1 VKEGIIIEGTKWKE
15 IIPLFKDDE
24 RFLNMLGQS
33 GSNPLELFWDIVDA
47 LEIDFRLKRDYVLDV
62 LEEKRYEVSESTAYQ
77 DFKSLMSTDQ
87 RTSVIPN
94 DLLKRIFENLVNK
107 SRRHAS
113 SRQSRKKPDAF
124 RSLLRH
130 MSDVTYDSTWDEIR
144 PLVLNKEEFKAL
156 ESEEERL
163 VVFEKVIRRLKEK
176 RDEEKR
182 YRESSRR
189 DREESAHRDGRHD
202 SKSRR
207 RYEDD
212 EYSRPRS
219 LERTDQSRDRD
230 KYRDRSRS
238 YSRREELDYDDRPKR
253 RGEDDLRP
261 GDRKVPRLHTMG

>member
-24 RFLNMLGQS
+24 RFLNMLGQP

-62 LEEKRYEVSESTAYQ
+62 LEEKRYEVSESAPYQ

-107 SRRHAS
+107 SRRHTS

-130 MSDVTYDSTWDEIR
+130 MSEVTYESTWDEIR
-144 PLVLNKEEFKAL
+144 PLVVNKEEFKAL
-156 ESEEERL
+156 ELEEERL

-219 LERTDQSRDRD
+219 LESTDQSRDRE

-253 RGEDDLRP
+253 RSEDDLRP
-261 GDRKVPRLHTMG
+261 GDRKVPRLRTMG